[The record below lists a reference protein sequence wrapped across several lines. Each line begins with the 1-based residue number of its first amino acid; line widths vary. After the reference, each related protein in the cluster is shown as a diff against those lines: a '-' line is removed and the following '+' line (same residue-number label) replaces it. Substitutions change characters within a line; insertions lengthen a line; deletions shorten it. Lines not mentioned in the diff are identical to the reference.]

1 MDYTSFSNNGEIS
14 PRAIEKKW
22 WMQDEVNRPA
32 AIFGI
37 VKYLQNYQ
45 SLRTTQLLTSTRLY
59 GGLSLMGLNGLTY
72 SKLAAVTSASTS
84 RLTYNVCQSAVDTA
98 QAKMAKNKPKPLF
111 LTSGGDYKLQRK
123 AKKLTKF
130 VEGVFYENKAYQL
143 GAQVFK
149 DAEVWG
155 TGILHVYE
163 CNKRI
168 VYERVIC
175 NEIIVDD
182 VEAFYGQPRSL
193 YRTKNIDRSILL
205 DLFPDEES
213 AIKDANQA
221 RPDDLGAYPST
232 SDELQVIE
240 AWHKPSGPDAKDG
253 KHSISIYGKELF
265 SEEWDRD
272 YFPFVFF
279 HWNKKQFGFW
289 GQSLVEQ
296 IQPIQLEIN
305 KLLWVLQRSYHLAGS
320 FKILLENGSKIV
332 KEHMN
337 NDIGA
342 IISYTGTPP
351 QYVTP
356 PIVQP
361 ELYPHLQELTN
372 RAYELAG
379 ISQLSATS
387 KKPEGLNSGKALR
400 EYNDIES
407 DRFMIVGQNYEEF
420 FVQTAQLTVAVAKH
434 AFGSGSYKVKAPG
447 KKFIETIDWKDVQMK
462 EDEYVL
468 KIYPVSALSDNPSE
482 RLDDVQELMQAGIVD
497 PDTGR
502 RLLDYPDLEAEEG
515 LANAELDYLHETFD
529 KMVDEGLY
537 TPPEPYDNLQL
548 ARKLALEYYAKGKCS
563 GLEEEK
569 LNQFRTFLSQIDS
582 IEQAAMPP
590 APPQGAPGPQA
601 PATNGGPSLGAPA
614 QPPVSNILPFS
625 GGQ

>member
-1 MDYTSFSNNGEIS
+1 MDYTSFSSNGEIS

-22 WMQDEVNRPA
+22 WMQDEQERPGA
-32 AIFGI
+32 LFGV

-45 SLRTTQLLTSTRLY
+45 SLRTTQLLSSTRLY

-72 SKLAAVTSASTS
+72 SKLASVSNASSS
-84 RLTYNVCQSAVDTA
+84 RLTYNICQSCVDTA

-130 VEGVFYENKAYQL
+130 MEGVFYENKTYQL

-149 DAEVWG
+149 DAEIWG
-155 TGILHVYE
+155 SGAIHVYE

-168 VYERVIC
+168 VYERVIPT
-175 NEIIVDD
+175 ELIVDD
-182 VEAFYGQPRSL
+182 VEAFYGCPRSL
-193 YRTKNIDRSILL
+193 YRTKNVDRSVLI
-205 DLFPDEES
+205 DLFPDHEK
-213 AIKDANQA
+213 AIRDANGA

-232 SDELQVIE
+232 SDEVQVIE
-240 AWHKPSGPDAKDG
+240 AWHLPSGPDADDG
-253 KHSISIYGKELF
+253 MHTIAIYGKELF
-265 SEEWDRD
+265 SEEWEHH

-289 GQSLVEQ
+289 GQGLVEQ
-296 IQPIQLEIN
+296 LQSIQLEIN

-342 IISYTGTPP
+342 IINYSGTPP
-351 QYVTP
+351 SYVTP

-361 ELYPHLQELTN
+361 ELYPHLENLEKK
-372 RAYELAG
+372 AFELAG
-379 ISQLSATS
+379 ISQLSAS
-387 KKPEGLNSGKALR
+387 SQKPAGLNSGKALR

-407 DRFMIVGQNYEEF
+407 DRFMIVGQNYEEMY
-420 FVQTAQLTVAVAKH
+420 VQLAQLTVSIAKH
-434 AFGSGSYKVKAPG
+434 AFGGSSYKVKAPG
-447 KKFIETIDWKDVQMK
+447 KKFIETIDWKDVHMR

-515 LANAELDYLHETFD
+515 LANAELDYLHEIFD
-529 KMVDEGLY
+529 KMVDEGEY
-537 TPPEPYDNLQL
+537 TPPEPFDNLQT
-548 ARKLALEYYAKGKCS
+548 ARKLCLEYYAKGKCS
-563 GLEEEK
+563 GLEEDK
-569 LNQFRTFLSQIDS
+569 LELFRRFLSQIDT

-590 APPQGAPGPQA
+590 MPAPGGPQQ
-601 PATNGGPSLGAPA
+601 PATGSVPQGAPA

-625 GGQ
+625 GGGQ